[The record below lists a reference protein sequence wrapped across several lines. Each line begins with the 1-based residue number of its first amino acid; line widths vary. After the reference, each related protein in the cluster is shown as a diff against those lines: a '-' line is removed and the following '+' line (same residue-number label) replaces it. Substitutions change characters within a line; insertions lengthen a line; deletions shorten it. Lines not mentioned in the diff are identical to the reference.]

1 MAPKKG
7 IIIILDT
14 NFLLIPAR
22 FKIDIFDEID
32 RLFDGIAIPA
42 ITRAILE
49 EIEIIKS
56 SAKHELANDL
66 DLALELAKKCVI
78 IEEKREDDENVDEHI
93 VRVSIKHKY
102 LVATTDNNLRKILR
116 TYGVSVVYLRKKS
129 NLEIDGIK
137 PF

>member
-7 IIIILDT
+7 VIIILDT

-78 IEEKREDDENVDEHI
+78 IEEKREDNENVDEHI
-93 VRVSIKHKY
+93 VRVSTKNKY

-116 TYGVSVVYLRKKS
+116 THGVSVVYLRNKS
-129 NLEIDGIK
+129 KLEIDGIK